1 MEKSGKK
8 NGKLKEEEEE
18 LEESIKGKNGFVF
31 TVMSFGMVYGMV
43 L

>member
-8 NGKLKEEEEE
+8 HGKLEEEEE
-18 LEESIKGKNGFVF
+18 EEESMEGKNGLFVF
-31 TVMSFGMVYGMV
+31 MSLGMVYGMV